1 MLPPLEHDPRF
12 AEALAHFA
20 QGDWLEAGDLFE
32 ELFFEAVRDEVP
44 LVRALLQISTGMHH
58 IGRGQRRAAV
68 ERLEEGLR
76 AIETVT
82 DARGVDLAA
91 LREQARNGMILA
103 KEPPKPRAQQLARNS
118 QEERPEETG
127 DAAGDPHQQP

>member
-1 MLPPLEHDPRF
+1 MLPPLEDDPRF

-20 QGDWLEAGDLFE
+20 NGDWLEASDLFE
-32 ELFFEAVRDEVP
+32 ELIFEAVRDEVP

-76 AIETVT
+76 VIETVT
-82 DARGVDLAA
+82 NARGVDLAA
-91 LREQARNGMILA
+91 LRKQATAAI
-103 KEPPKPRAQQLARNS
+103 AQFARNS
-118 QEERPEETG
+118 QG
-127 DAAGDPHQQP
+127 QPD